1 MCLTD
6 IGIHP
11 VGFIDLSYGVKLR
24 NKTLR
29 VLMPQAS
36 SKGVLR
42 TFGKNPKGLRR
53 FIWLTVERPVP
64 GFSPAFAWI
73 IR

>member
-1 MCLTD
+1 M
-6 IGIHP
+6 GNHP

-29 VLMPQAS
+29 V
-36 SKGVLR
+36 
-42 TFGKNPKGLRR
+42 FKNPKGL
-53 FIWLTVERPVP
+53 FILSTAERPVP